1 MLVVAEAGAVSVD
14 DVPGA
19 VLVWRLDVVR
29 VDLDER
35 MELWLEELFE
45 EGFDDDVHAAGDD
58 DERDAVAGAPLE
70 GVCEA
75 RVELDGFQQVVDA
88 VLEGVACGGDGAK
101 HLGER
106 VSEGEGSVED
116 LVVELHA
123 FCVAHAEVVC
133 QKVVGVLEGGGSVP
147 VCEDDGTRGGHD
159 ADGWMAGWLGDWV
172 ARGEEC

>member
-58 DERDAVAGAPLE
+58 DEWDAVAGTPLE

-88 VLEGVACGGDGAK
+88 VLE
-101 HLGER
+101 
-106 VSEGEGSVED
+106 
-116 LVVELHA
+116 
-123 FCVAHAEVVC
+123 
-133 QKVVGVLEGGGSVP
+133 
-147 VCEDDGTRGGHD
+147 
-159 ADGWMAGWLGDWV
+159 
-172 ARGEEC
+172 